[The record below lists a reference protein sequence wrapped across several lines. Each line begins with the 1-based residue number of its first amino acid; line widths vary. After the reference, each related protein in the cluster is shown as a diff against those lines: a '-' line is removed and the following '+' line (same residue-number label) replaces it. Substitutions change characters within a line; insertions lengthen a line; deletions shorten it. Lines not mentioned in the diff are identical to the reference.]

1 VGPSSSTRKRQT
13 PGRCL
18 GGRLSGGSRR
28 PSVTNRSEHTFALR
42 LLPREL
48 PGPADRLGLL
58 TRALFG
64 RLLEMLPKLHFAEH
78 AFALEL
84 LFQRAERLVDIV
96 VADTDLHSGC
106 HHLSGSSCINCRRWR
121 YSKADIGCPHGR
133 QKRTQ
138 RDMDDPSLKE
148 RLVDAALPHVAFDGW
163 SPKTFRLAAEDA
175 GIDRLKTAAFA
186 DLRFRDKVAE
196 ALWIRLEVVNDK
208 EALRRAATLFAL
220 PHHAGD
226 SAKAVWQTADA
237 VWNALGDTSEDHNWY
252 TKRATL
258 SGVWAATVL
267 YWLGDDSPGHQN
279 TRAFIDRRIEEV
291 MQIEKVKSRVRK
303 TPIVGPL
310 ARGAENALSRIR
322 APASAPRPDLPGSW
336 RPPVDGS

>member
-1 VGPSSSTRKRQT
+1 MGPSSSTRKRQT

-28 PSVTNRSEHTFALR
+28 PSVTNRSEHAFALS

-106 HHLSGSSCINCRRWR
+106 HHLSGSSCINCRRWP

-133 QKRTQ
+133 QERTQ

-148 RLVDAALPHVAFDGW
+148 RLLDAALPHVAFDGW
-163 SPKTFRLAAEDA
+163 SPKTFRLAVEDA
-175 GIDRLKTAAFA
+175 GIDRA
-186 DLRFRDKVAE
+186 V
-196 ALWIRLEVVNDK
+196 
-208 EALRRAATLFAL
+208 TLFAL